1 LAVLLPA
8 GTDVSGCFIWDNIR
22 YYPARLMIVN
32 GWTQNSLTVALLTI
46 FERTTHQIVVSMPHQ
61 MKILQTNVFPR
72 VNRNAAVTVLQADMR
87 QGMPLLFCLADKKAA
102 SISGCQRLSKAM
114 TAQHCRIH
122 DSGRAKISNFSKG
135 CPPLNESDVDTIV
148 RGLGTRF
155 PCDYGWIMSVHSPDV
170 LLSFFDGKSDPVNQN
185 SFLPG
190 ACNVFCFGAFG
201 ALALAVRALE
211 LDTAIVKSEGDDV
224 REPFGTEN
232 WAYMQFIL
240 DEKERLKVAEMMQLR
255 GVELRQCSQ
264 VVAKS
269 VKSSGP
275 ADRRASGVV
284 ARVSLSSIAKRHFK
298 KMGYVWNRFESERR
312 VTVLDKVTARGNVI
326 RITADAGGGNEVI
339 PYVDA
344 KFIGATFVSEPV
356 SVVSAQ
362 SVTQADE
369 LQSLLEAHEQDLHY
383 YEQQIASI
391 YDYELGQCDLRVT
404 KLIQEHR
411 IRRIA

>member
-1 LAVLLPA
+1 
-8 GTDVSGCFIWDNIR
+8 
-22 YYPARLMIVN
+22 
-32 GWTQNSLTVALLTI
+32 
-46 FERTTHQIVVSMPHQ
+46 
-61 MKILQTNVFPR
+61 
-72 VNRNAAVTVLQADMR
+72 
-87 QGMPLLFCLADKKAA
+87 
-102 SISGCQRLSKAM
+102 
-114 TAQHCRIH
+114 
-122 DSGRAKISNFSKG
+122 
-135 CPPLNESDVDTIV
+135 
-148 RGLGTRF
+148 
-155 PCDYGWIMSVHSPDV
+155 
-170 LLSFFDGKSDPVNQN
+170 
-185 SFLPG
+185 
-190 ACNVFCFGAFG
+190 
-201 ALALAVRALE
+201 
-211 LDTAIVKSEGDDV
+211 
-224 REPFGTEN
+224 
-232 WAYMQFIL
+232 
-240 DEKERLKVAEMMQLR
+240 
-255 GVELRQCSQ
+255 
-264 VVAKS
+264 
-269 VKSSGP
+269 
-275 ADRRASGVV
+275 V